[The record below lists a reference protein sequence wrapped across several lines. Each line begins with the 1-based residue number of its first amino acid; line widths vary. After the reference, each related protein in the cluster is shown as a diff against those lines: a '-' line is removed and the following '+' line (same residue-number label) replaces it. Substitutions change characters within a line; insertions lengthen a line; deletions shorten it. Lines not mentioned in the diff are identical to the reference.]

1 MIHLAKQTVPLTL
14 MLSDA
19 KTEFYL
25 SKYLAKKI
33 FCLNRFTKFWKPE
46 QKVDRITNCTNLPNM
61 NKISV
66 FFLKKYFLSP
76 KKEWLRFDSIFM
88 ILGIIISVA
97 TLTVALSIFEGYEK
111 VLKRTI
117 LGVNSHIY
125 VFKNGEDNLN
135 NYDISEIS
143 IFLESQPEVV
153 SSAKII
159 ITQAMAINKT
169 MKKNRVKGCLI
180 RGIDWNLKNPP
191 TTYKECVFD
200 GNYELIEKNDIV
212 LGYRLAKEL
221 NLQIGDS
228 LTLISPM
235 NSKITPM
242 GLKPKQQNFKIIGLY
257 KSGMYEY
264 DSKYVFLNLSEAAE
278 FCSIPAEYSMMEIK
292 LKDDEIERADYL
304 AYLWTGAFGYKYQ
317 IHSWIDFNGNLF
329 SLLKLEKWVLFI
341 ILSFLVLIAS
351 FSVVSTV
358 TTSIIERKR
367 ELGILKA
374 FGASNKILKKIFVS
388 KSLLISFFS
397 ITLGQILGLLI
408 AVFLSKQSIFMI
420 KGDVYFLD
428 KINVDFNLF
437 SWMVVL
443 IVSLLIVFAASSIPL
458 RKISKLEITD
468 IIR

>member
-1 MIHLAKQTVPLTL
+1 
-14 MLSDA
+14 
-19 KTEFYL
+19 
-25 SKYLAKKI
+25 
-33 FCLNRFTKFWKPE
+33 
-46 QKVDRITNCTNLPNM
+46 M

-66 FFLKKYFLSP
+66 FFLKKYFSSP

-111 VLKRTI
+111 VLKKTI

-125 VFKNGEDNLN
+125 IFKNGEDNLN
-135 NYDISEIS
+135 NNDISEIS
-143 IFLESQPEVV
+143 SFLESQPEVV

-159 ITQAMAINKT
+159 ITQAMAINKNMSKT
-169 MKKNRVKGCLI
+169 RVKGCLI

-191 TTYKECVFD
+191 TTYKECISD
-200 GNYELIEKNDIV
+200 GNYELIENRDIV

-221 NLQIGDS
+221 NLLVGDS

-242 GLKPKQQNFKIIGLY
+242 GLKPKQQNFHIVGLY
-257 KSGMYEY
+257 RSGMYEY
-264 DSKYVFLNLSEAAE
+264 DSKYVFLNLDEAAE
-278 FCSIPAEYSMMEIK
+278 FCSIPEEYSMMEIK

-304 AYLWTGAFGYKYQ
+304 AYKWTGEFGYKYQ

-351 FSVVSTV
+351 FNVVSTV
-358 TTSIIERKR
+358 TTSIIERRR

-374 FGASNKILKKIFVS
+374 FGASNQILKKIFVG

-397 ITLGQILGLLI
+397 ITLGQVSGLLI
-408 AVFLSKQSIFMI
+408 AVFLSKQNFFAI
-420 KGDVYFLD
+420 KGDVYFLN

-443 IVSLLIVFAASSIPL
+443 VVSLLIVFSASSIPL
-458 RKISKLEITD
+458 RKISKLEITE